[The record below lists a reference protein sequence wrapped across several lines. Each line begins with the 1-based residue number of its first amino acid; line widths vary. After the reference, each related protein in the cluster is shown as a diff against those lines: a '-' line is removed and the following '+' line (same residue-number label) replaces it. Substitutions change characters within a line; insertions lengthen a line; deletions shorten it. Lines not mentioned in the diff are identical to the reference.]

1 MAKQINTKKA
11 QSAPVA
17 PQQTAPIA
25 APQQNVGNAVFTAF
39 VAAQQNPVQPAPV
52 VTLNPVT
59 VAAVQA
65 AVVTPVGANQ
75 AQAPATG
82 AQALAIAAHRAS
94 GCKAGSAGGTYTP
107 GTIGAQIAAACNAL
121 HAAGSVVS
129 GKAVLAHMPQVW
141 AHGVLVPLAPA
152 SASAGTS
159 HWHAANG
166 SLRIKGK
173 GRGAKVAPAPAPM
186 VQTPCALAL
195 QGQGFNALAAAG
207 FTL

>member
-11 QSAPVA
+11 QTAPVA
-17 PQQTAPIA
+17 PAPIAAVIA

-39 VAAQQNPVQPAPV
+39 VAAQHAQAAV
-52 VTLNPVT
+52 VTLNPAVQ
-59 VAAVQA
+59 AAVQA

-82 AQALAIAAHRAS
+82 AQAQAIAAHRAS

-129 GKAVLAHMPQVW
+129 GKAVLAHLPQVW

-173 GRGAKVAPAPAPM
+173 GRGAKVAPAPTP

-195 QGQGFNALAAAG
+195 AGQGFNALAAAG